1 MAITIGT
8 APTDAPTGSG
18 AFLSATTTKP
28 KTIKNYYILGQST
41 VFDSIT
47 TTEPWT
53 FKASMVGPN
62 DIATASVADAAG
74 WNVTNVDLIY
84 TQNEMD
90 TVSISAIKIPT
101 QEG

>member
-1 MAITIGT
+1 MAITIGS

-18 AFLSATTTKP
+18 AFLNATTSKP
-28 KTIKNYYILGQST
+28 KTIKNYYILGQSA

-62 DIATASVADAAG
+62 TDVVTASTADQAG
-74 WNVTNVDLIY
+74 WNVTNVDTVY
-84 TQNEMD
+84 TANEID
-90 TVSISAIKIPT
+90 TVNISAIKIPT
-101 QEG
+101 